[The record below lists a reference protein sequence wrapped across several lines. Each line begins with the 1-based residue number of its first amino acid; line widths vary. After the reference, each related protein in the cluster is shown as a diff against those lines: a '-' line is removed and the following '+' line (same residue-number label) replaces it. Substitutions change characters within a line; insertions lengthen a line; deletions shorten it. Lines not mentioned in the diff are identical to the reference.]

1 MDQRKRLSQKL
12 LSIFHLSF
20 RTFSLGLKVAILIC
34 LVGSFLFL
42 WGFSQIPSDK
52 QIKGCLTTEMYKV
65 HLCPGTDSY
74 AKLNSIS
81 PYLPKAVVLTE
92 DGTFWNHHGF
102 DLQEMQNSLKSNLEK
117 GRFARGGSTISQ
129 QLAKNMFLSKDK
141 TLVRKLIEA
150 IITVR
155 LEKVLTK
162 KEIMEKYLN
171 VVQFGKDIYGIKQ
184 ASQFYFKKDPK
195 DLTMLESAFFAFLL
209 PSPEI
214 YSKSFYKKK
223 LTPFAQ
229 KRLTEIIDRLYQY
242 NYVTDAEYLA
252 SKAELEYFL
261 TGQEPPVMDP
271 SLDNMDEESAEPD
284 SAALDDVTTETSI

>member
-1 MDQRKRLSQKL
+1 MDQRKRTFKKFITLGK
-12 LSIFHLSF
+12 ISF
-20 RTFSLGLKVAILIC
+20 ATLSLGLKVAILI
-34 LVGSFLFL
+34 GLFMGIGLL
-42 WGFSQIPSDK
+42 WGLSQIPSDK
-52 QIKGCLTTEMYKV
+52 QIKGCITTELYKV
-65 HLCPGTDSY
+65 HLCPGTESY
-74 AKLNSIS
+74 AKLSNIS
-81 PYLPKAVVLTE
+81 PYLPKVVVLTE
-92 DGTFWNHHGF
+92 DSSFWNHRGF

-129 QLAKNMFLSKDK
+129 QLAKNLFLSKEK
-141 TLVRKLIEA
+141 TLSRKFIEA

-155 LEKVLTK
+155 LEKVLSK

-184 ASQFYFKKDPK
+184 AAQFYFKKDPK
-195 DLTMLESAFFAFLL
+195 QLTLLESAFFAFLL
-209 PSPEI
+209 PNPEV

-229 KRLTEIIDRLYQY
+229 KRLNEIIDRLYQY
-242 NYVTDAEYLA
+242 SFVSDDEYLA

-271 SLDNMDEESAEPD
+271 NLENVDEELVEEESPWGE
-284 SAALDDVTTETSI
+284 S

>member
-1 MDQRKRLSQKL
+1 
-12 LSIFHLSF
+12 
-20 RTFSLGLKVAILIC
+20 
-34 LVGSFLFL
+34 L

-65 HLCPGTDSY
+65 HLCPGSDGY
-74 AKLNSIS
+74 AKLNAIS

-92 DGTFWNHHGF
+92 DGTFWSHHGF

-129 QLAKNMFLSKDK
+129 QLAKNMFLTKDK

-184 ASQFYFKKDPK
+184 AAQFYFKKDPK
-195 DLTMLESAFFAFLL
+195 DLSLLESAFFAFLL

-229 KRLTEIIDRLYQY
+229 RRLTEIIDRLYQY
-242 NYVTDAEYLA
+242 NYVTDSEYLA

-271 SLDNMDEESAEPD
+271 NLDNIDEETAEPD
-284 SAALDDVTTETSI
+284 SAVLDETAPESTI